1 VKEQPTG
8 LQQAEQPQGWQNQL
22 LLTAG
27 VLLTLLAALLLAQID
42 SLQQRAAQPPRR
54 LPVIDVGATLAA
66 GELALVA
73 LPTQTPSATST
84 ASAPTRAAATE
95 TSTPAETAVLITA
108 ICGSTP
114 SGWQPYVT
122 QPGDSL
128 AALALRS
135 GMTVGALA
143 QANCLENGP
152 LPPGLQIFLPV
163 QAPTLVTCGPPA
175 WWTRYWVRRGDTL
188 FALARQRGT
197 TVFAIMQANCL
208 DSSNLMAGRQ
218 IYLPPQRVAATA
230 VPTATPFPT
239 PIPTDTPAP
248 PPDTPT
254 PTPPAP
260 TPTPAP
266 SATPGETPTAV
277 PPATKTPLPPTAEPP
292 TAEPPTAEPPTTE
305 PPTAEPPT
313 TEPPTTEPPTA
324 EPPTPEPP
332 TAEPPT
338 PTPTP
343 IGVLITPTP

>member
-1 VKEQPTG
+1 MKEQPTG

-84 ASAPTRAAATE
+84 ASAPARAAATE

-135 GMTVGALA
+135 GITVGALT

-163 QAPTLVTCGPPA
+163 QAPTFVTCGPPA

-188 FALARQRGT
+188 SALARQRGT
-197 TVFAIMQANCL
+197 TVFAVMQANCL

-230 VPTATPFPT
+230 VPTATPLPT
-239 PIPTDTPAP
+239 PIPTATPAP

-254 PTPPAP
+254 PPA
-260 TPTPAP
+260 PTPAP

-277 PPATKTPLPPTAEPP
+277 PPVTETPLPPTAEPP
-292 TAEPPTAEPPTTE
+292 TVEPPTTE
-305 PPTAEPPT
+305 PPTPEPPT
-313 TEPPTTEPPTA
+313 AEPPTA